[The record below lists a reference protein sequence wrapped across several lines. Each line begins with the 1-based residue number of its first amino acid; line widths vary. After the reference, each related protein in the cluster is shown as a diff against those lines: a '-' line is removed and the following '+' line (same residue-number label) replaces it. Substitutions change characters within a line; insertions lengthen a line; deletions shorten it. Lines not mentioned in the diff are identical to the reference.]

1 NSTSMFL
8 TYYAFLFLRKMIN
21 PAPITSNNAP
31 ANRILNIFV
40 AVLGNKLPLS
50 SSDSSDLPV
59 NDCTCSSASSAS
71 PGLSSLLV
79 SSVGPDGF
87 VGFVGSDGSVGSVGT
102 SSSSSIHVFVM
113 S

>member
-1 NSTSMFL
+1 MFL

-87 VGFVGSDGSVGSVGT
+87 VGSDGSVGSVGT
-102 SSSSSIHVFVM
+102 SSSSSPSIQVFVM

>member
-1 NSTSMFL
+1 MFL
-8 TYYAFLFLRKMIN
+8 TYYAFLFLRKIIN
-21 PAPITSNNAP
+21 TAPITSNNAP

-59 NDCTCSSASSAS
+59 NDCTCSCVLSTS

-87 VGFVGSDGSVGSVGT
+87 VGFVGSDGSVGT
-102 SSSSSIHVFVM
+102 SSSSSSSIQVFVM